1 MSDSEKLAAFFKA
14 DKSFDRIMKKLL
26 KKFEKYGEV
35 KGTVTINNASINEC
49 EAANS
54 IINPKSAFDP
64 PFLRFKVADFERGI
78 KGSRYKESE
87 LKNVLEAYFNTVI
100 VTNKDK
106 KLMKEQAK
114 KEFFNSIICA
124 HIGSSSEKWL
134 KAMPD
139 ECKYGYIIV
148 IREFEYSDLNA
159 RNMLDNICKAVDS
172 RIEYYYEPV
181 QLAVLSANI
190 TGNSHYFDS
199 NTVAGKLLIHA
210 LAYLADIKEYKNAE
224 EIKAVYAEYSIE
236 PDSISC
242 AAVAIG
248 IRLLYGDRR
257 EHPAFNAFADLGDI
271 CLISSSNLNGIEY
284 ADSDNK
290 RVYIVENQMV
300 FSALVDV
307 AKECR
312 SSLMCTSGQLKTA
325 GLKLIDMLIQNG
337 CDVFYAG
344 DFDPEGLQIADK
356 LFQRYENNELFH
368 IWRMSYQD
376 YIRIEKSED
385 EISEQRLK
393 RLNNIRMPL
402 LVQTA
407 DEIKSVKH
415 PAYQE
420 LLIKEMIED
429 MKSAALMTV

>member
-14 DKSFDRIMKKLL
+14 DKSFDRIMKELL

-224 EIKAVYAEYSIE
+224 EIKAVYELGLKSVRTNSKKEYIKEKRKKNILKQQFNVDAPNKVWVS
-236 PDSISC
+236 DVTVFS
-242 AAVAIG
+242 
-248 IRLLYGDRR
+248 YGDYYYYIC
-257 EHPAFNAFADLGDI
+257 AIIDLFSRKVVAYH
-271 CLISSSNLNGIEY
+271 ISKHNSTQLVKTTMKRAITSRKPEY
-284 ADSDNK
+284 
-290 RVYIVENQMV
+290 
-300 FSALVDV
+300 V
-307 AKECR
+307 APK
-312 SSLMCTSGQLKTA
+312 
-325 GLKLIDMLIQNG
+325 
-337 CDVFYAG
+337 
-344 DFDPEGLQIADK
+344 
-356 LFQRYENNELFH
+356 
-368 IWRMSYQD
+368 
-376 YIRIEKSED
+376 
-385 EISEQRLK
+385 
-393 RLNNIRMPL
+393 
-402 LVQTA
+402 
-407 DEIKSVKH
+407 
-415 PAYQE
+415 
-420 LLIKEMIED
+420 
-429 MKSAALMTV
+429 